1 MKKRWEVF
9 WLAEVGIIL
18 IYILLCLAAGRVLIA
33 AGAAAA
39 AVSAWRILCSLP
51 PGRPRPRGGPAPAAV
66 SVWWILY
73 YFTAH
78 YTLSNNV
85 FEITSGI
92 IFRRNRSIPLSNILW
107 EMRLTSPFFR
117 GSAMSV
123 LHTSGGNAVVFCDF
137 STRTR

>member
-9 WLAEVGIIL
+9 WLAEAGIIL

-39 AVSAWRILCSLP
+39 AVS
-51 PGRPRPRGGPAPAAV
+51 
-66 SVWWILY
+66 VWWSLY

-85 FEITSGI
+85 VEITSGI
-92 IFRRNRSIPLSNILW
+92 ILRRHRSIPLSNILW

-117 GSAMSV
+117 GSAMSG
-123 LHTSGGNAVVFCDF
+123 TQAAE
-137 STRTR
+137 TRWCSAIFQRGRVSKLKTFQLKL

>member
-9 WLAEVGIIL
+9 WLAEAGIIL

-33 AGAAAA
+33 AGAAA
-39 AVSAWRILCSLP
+39 
-51 PGRPRPRGGPAPAAV
+51 
-66 SVWWILY
+66 SVWWSLY

-85 FEITSGI
+85 VEITSGI

-117 GSAMSV
+117 GSVMSV

-137 STRTR
+137 STRAR

>member
-9 WLAEVGIIL
+9 WLAEAGIIL
-18 IYILLCLAAGRVLIA
+18 IYILLCLAAERVLIA

-39 AVSAWRILCSLP
+39 AVS
-51 PGRPRPRGGPAPAAV
+51 
-66 SVWWILY
+66 VWWSLY
-73 YFTAH
+73 YSTIQ
-78 YTLSNNV
+78 YTLSNNAV
-85 FEITSGI
+85 EITSGI
-92 IFRRNRSIPLSNILW
+92 IFRRRRSIPLRNILW

-137 STRTR
+137 STQAR

>member
-9 WLAEVGIIL
+9 WLAEAGIIL

-39 AVSAWRILCSLP
+39 AVS
-51 PGRPRPRGGPAPAAV
+51 
-66 SVWWILY
+66 VWWSLY

-85 FEITSGI
+85 VEITSGI

-107 EMRLTSPFFR
+107 EMRPTSPFFR
-117 GSAMSV
+117 GSVMSV

-137 STRTR
+137 STRAR

>member
-39 AVSAWRILCSLP
+39 AVS
-51 PGRPRPRGGPAPAAV
+51 
-66 SVWWILY
+66 VWWSLY

-85 FEITSGI
+85 VEITSGI
-92 IFRRNRSIPLSNILW
+92 IFRRHRSIPLSNILW

-117 GSAMSV
+117 GSVMSHIFNLKILSSAENKFTV
-123 LHTSGGNAVVFCDF
+123 FVVSCKVAC
-137 STRTR
+137 SVN

>member
-33 AGAAAA
+33 AGAEA
-39 AVSAWRILCSLP
+39 
-51 PGRPRPRGGPAPAAV
+51 AAV
-66 SVWWILY
+66 SVWWSLY

-85 FEITSGI
+85 VEITSGI
-92 IFRRNRSIPLSNILW
+92 IFRRQRSIPLSNILW

-117 GSAMSV
+117 GSVMSV

-137 STRTR
+137 STRAR

>member
-9 WLAEVGIIL
+9 WLAEAGIIL

-39 AVSAWRILCSLP
+39 AVS
-51 PGRPRPRGGPAPAAV
+51 
-66 SVWWILY
+66 VWWSLY
-73 YFTAH
+73 YSTIQ
-78 YTLSNNV
+78 YTLSNNTI
-85 FEITSGI
+85 EITSGI
-92 IFRRNRSIPLSNILW
+92 IFRRRRSIPLRSILW
-107 EMRLTSPFFR
+107 EMRLTFPFFR

-137 STRTR
+137 STQVR

>member
-9 WLAEVGIIL
+9 WLAEAGIIL
-18 IYILLCLAAGRVLIA
+18 IYILLCLAAGRVLIG

-39 AVSAWRILCSLP
+39 AVS
-51 PGRPRPRGGPAPAAV
+51 
-66 SVWWILY
+66 VWWSLY

-85 FEITSGI
+85 VEITSGI
-92 IFRRNRSIPLSNILW
+92 ILRRHRSIPLSNILW

-137 STRTR
+137 STRAR

>member
-9 WLAEVGIIL
+9 WLAEAGIIL
-18 IYILLCLAAGRVLIA
+18 IYILLCLAAGRVL
-33 AGAAAA
+33 AAAA
-39 AVSAWRILCSLP
+39 AT
-51 PGRPRPRGGPAPAAV
+51 
-66 SVWWILY
+66 SVWWSLY

-85 FEITSGI
+85 VEITSGI
-92 IFRRNRSIPLSNILW
+92 IFHRHRSIPLSNILW
-107 EMRLTSPFFR
+107 EMRLTSPLFR

-137 STRTR
+137 STRAR